1 MSSSIWRAAMT
12 LVLAICFVCPV
23 VEMFDQWDHTIQTGN
38 DTEYALV
45 VVALCV
51 GTSYAFAR
59 AIFTIVER
67 LVSRDPCA
75 TEKLILGPCGLRER
89 MVLSAISASPPL
101 TALRI

>member
-12 LVLAICFVCPV
+12 LVLAVCVVCPV
-23 VEMFDQWDHTIQTGN
+23 VEMFDHWDHTIQTGN

-45 VVALCV
+45 VVALCI

-59 AIFTIVER
+59 AIFTIVEGC
-67 LVSRDPCA
+67 VSRDSHA
-75 TEKLILGPCGLRER
+75 TEKLIFAPCGLRER
-89 MVLSAISASPPL
+89 IVLAAISASPPL